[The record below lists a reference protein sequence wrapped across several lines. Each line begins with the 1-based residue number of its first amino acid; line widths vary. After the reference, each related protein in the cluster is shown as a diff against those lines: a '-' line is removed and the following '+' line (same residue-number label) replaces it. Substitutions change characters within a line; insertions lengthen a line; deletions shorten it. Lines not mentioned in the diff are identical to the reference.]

1 MRAEARGHREKVMKP
16 LRAPLLACAAA
27 LLAGCVSEGP
37 FPSLAPRP
45 DERLAIEEPVREAPQ
60 IADDSALRVQINRL
74 VSEARAGDAAFEDDY
89 AAAARAAGRAGA
101 EGSDSWIDAQ
111 QAWSRAE
118 ASRLRATDAA
128 AELHQLALARAGQPT
143 SPADLAA
150 LEAAIAQVDGIV
162 ASQQTRLNRI
172 RR

>member
-1 MRAEARGHREKVMKP
+1 MKLSRA
-16 LRAPLLACAAA
+16 LLPVCAGA

-60 IADDSALRVQINRL
+60 IPDDSALRVRINRL
-74 VSEARAGDAAFEDDY
+74 LGEARAGDTAFGRDY
-89 AAAARAAGRAGA
+89 EAAARAAGRAGA

-111 QAWSRAE
+111 QAYSRAE

-128 AELHQLALARAGQPT
+128 AELHQLALERAATPT
-143 SPADLAA
+143 SPSDLAA
-150 LEAAIAQVDGIV
+150 LEAAIAQADAIV
-162 ASQQTRLNRI
+162 ATQQARLNRI